1 MSKIYRYIL
10 KNRDNELVPLI
21 EDIKLAEVYT
31 KLQQTRFRGGLQVNI
46 NIDEGNCDRKIAPV
60 TLQNLM
66 ENAIKHNI
74 IDAEAPLTIDIFIAD
89 NQLIVRNNLQKK
101 NFVETSNKQGLTNM
115 SSLYRYLSG
124 TPITIEEDDKYFTVK
139 IPLL

>member
-1 MSKIYRYIL
+1 
-10 KNRDNELVPLI
+10 
-21 EDIKLAEVYT
+21 
-31 KLQQTRFRGGLQVNI
+31 
-46 NIDEGNCDRKIAPV
+46 
-60 TLQNLM
+60 M